1 MRRLWGLL
9 PLQRERN
16 RLSIFWVLLEA
27 QDARAGGGPAK
38 ATVTF
43 FCEAGES
50 WGGGSLVD
58 APCVTPFH
66 GIGVYA
72 VFPGAVAFPKGVM
85 GTWDRTLAPGSA
97 AATAGRPSA
106 VLG

>member
-1 MRRLWGLL
+1 MRRLWGLV

-43 FCEAGES
+43 FCEAGS
-50 WGGGSLVD
+50 PGGEGRLWLLLV
-58 APCVTPFH
+58 
-66 GIGVYA
+66 
-72 VFPGAVAFPKGVM
+72 
-85 GTWDRTLAPGSA
+85 
-97 AATAGRPSA
+97 
-106 VLG
+106 